1 MAHGDFKDLPRRI
14 ASKKVLS
21 DKAFNTAKK
30 QKRKCDGYQRGLTSM
45 AQKFLDKRPS
55 ATGVK
60 IEIMS
65 DQELAVIE
73 RFKKLKVYSS
83 FEYNIWGTGYADM
96 QLMNKFN
103 KGFQFLLLIFFY

>member
-45 AQKFLDKRPS
+45 A
-55 ATGVK
+55 
-60 IEIMS
+60 
-65 DQELAVIE
+65 
-73 RFKKLKVYSS
+73 
-83 FEYNIWGTGYADM
+83 
-96 QLMNKFN
+96 
-103 KGFQFLLLIFFY
+103 

>member
-1 MAHGDFKDLPRRI
+1 
-14 ASKKVLS
+14 
-21 DKAFNTAKK
+21 
-30 QKRKCDGYQRGLTSM
+30 
-45 AQKFLDKRPS
+45 
-55 ATGVK
+55 
-60 IEIMS
+60 MS